1 MTFGEQNTLA
11 ESFQLMDQA
20 FHAGINFFDSAEMYP
35 VPQRAHTC
43 GRSEECLGRWISQR
57 KIPRDS
63 LVIASKVLFFC
74 LVRCYVSFL
83 QLNLFLLQ
91 NQVAGPSGQM
101 TWIRGGPKCLDA
113 DNITEAI
120 DNRLL
125 PLLILSLFT
134 PYMQTNLLYRI
145 CRVSVNPSYSHYL
158 MFIRSERCWT
168 GHIILVETVSGL
180 FCSKLK

>member
-1 MTFGEQNTLA
+1 
-11 ESFQLMDQA
+11 
-20 FHAGINFFDSAEMYP
+20 
-35 VPQRAHTC
+35 
-43 GRSEECLGRWISQR
+43 
-57 KIPRDS
+57 
-63 LVIASKVLFFC
+63 
-74 LVRCYVSFL
+74 
-83 QLNLFLLQ
+83 
-91 NQVAGPSGQM
+91 M